1 MQIRSPSAAR
11 KRTSPAVGHPLLL
24 LVLYLCAIYAPS
36 AGHGFIKDDFGWI
49 ASSSL
54 TSPRDVVRVF
64 ASNVGFYRPAV
75 SLTFG
80 LNRLMFGLAPVGY
93 GLTNLALVLLTVV
106 AIRSLAVS
114 VGLSASAA
122 TVAAAVWA
130 LNFHGINGSLLW
142 ISGRTSLLVTLFS
155 VVAVRYW
162 LLGGAARTS
171 LWFLAALLAKED
183 ACMLPVVFVAV
194 DILLRRSTAPGTRYV
209 WILLPLLVYTSLRLA
224 SGAFGPTNAPAYY
237 RFSFDPALLARHALT
252 YADRGM
258 TFSLLAMVTGS
269 VLLRQMPELVSMRRL
284 VWFGAVWFVSCQ
296 LLTIS
301 LPASSSLYSVLPSV
315 GPAIAAAAIL
325 GVAIER
331 STGRDRQRA
340 LLGVA
345 LLLIGAVPI
354 YVARNQRLADL
365 ARVSGAATRDLA
377 ALNGR
382 VDPEESIV
390 ILDDRTQGAT
400 LADAFGTLLP
410 AVRNLYVPRSKA
422 IWLEPPPDDWQAA
435 GLQRPTEPILH
446 VRFHGLR
453 LESDPAR

>member
-1 MQIRSPSAAR
+1 MENVAFR
-11 KRTSPAVGHPLLL
+11 HPLLL
-24 LVLYLCAIYAPS
+24 LTLYLCAIYAPS

-49 ASSSL
+49 AESIL
-54 TSPRDVVRVF
+54 RSPTDVVRLF
-64 ASNVGFYRPAV
+64 GSNVGFYRPAI

-80 LNRLMFGLAPVGY
+80 LNHLMFGLAPLGY

-114 VGLSASAA
+114 VGLSTATA
-122 TVAAAVWA
+122 TVAAALWA
-130 LNFHGINGSLLW
+130 LNFHGINGSVLW

-155 VVAVRYW
+155 VLAVRYW
-162 LLGGAARTS
+162 LLGRAALTS

-194 DILLRRSTAPGTRYV
+194 DIVLRRSTAPGTRYV
-209 WILLPLLVYTSLRLA
+209 WIFVPLLVYTTLRLA

-237 RFSFDPALLARHALT
+237 RFSLDPVLLARHAVT

-258 TFSLLAMVTGS
+258 TFSLLATVTGS
-269 VLLRQMPELVSMRRL
+269 VLLRQMPEVAAICRL
-284 VWFGAVWFVSCQ
+284 IWFGALWFVSCQ

-315 GPAIAAAAIL
+315 GTAIAAAAIL

-331 STGRDRQRA
+331 STVRDRQRA
-340 LLGVA
+340 LAGAV
-345 LLLIGAVPI
+345 LLLVGAVPI
-354 YVARNQRLADL
+354 YIARNQRMVDL
-365 ARVSGAATRDLA
+365 ARVSDAATRDLA

-382 VDPEESIV
+382 VGPHESIV
-390 ILDDRTQGAT
+390 ILDDRTQRAA

-410 AVRNLYVPRSKA
+410 AIRNLYVPRSKA
-422 IWLEPPPDDWQAA
+422 IWLEPPPDDWQVA
-435 GLQRPTEPILH
+435 GLQRPTEPTLH
-446 VRFHGLR
+446 VRFHDLR